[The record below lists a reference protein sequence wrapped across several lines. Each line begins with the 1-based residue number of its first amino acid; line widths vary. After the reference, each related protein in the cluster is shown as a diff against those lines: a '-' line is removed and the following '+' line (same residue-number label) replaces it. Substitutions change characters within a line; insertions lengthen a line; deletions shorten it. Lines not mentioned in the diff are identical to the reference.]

1 MRHPDYP
8 SPAPHPPRRH
18 DGVSELVELFAR
30 VQRDHPHR
38 VVLPAALPARGLS
51 ARQVWADASDVAAV
65 LARAGVG
72 AGSLVAVSTGNDP
85 STFAAWLACRLC
97 DAAMIPIERSASAT
111 ERADICAAFGPAVSL
126 ERLADTDRGE
136 AVGGLRVLPFDIP
149 DQARGDYPG
158 AAVLKLTSGTSGRPK
173 ATFTTE
179 AQALADAR
187 HIIEGM
193 GIAPDDV
200 QIGAIPLSHSYGI
213 GNLVLPLLM
222 QGTGLVLRNSFVP
235 HQVADDARTFGA
247 RIFCGV
253 PFMFEHFVTHP
264 PSGGWPETLRW
275 LVSAGAPLDTRTK
288 TQFRQAFDT
297 MIHSFYGT
305 SETGGISFDA
315 SDDQSTEAT
324 VGRPLPGVSITLRPV
339 ESDDHEVG
347 RVHVESAAVATGYAG
362 LGVAGEFRGAFLT
375 EDLGRFNRSGH
386 LVLTGRLSGFI
397 NVAGRKVQPDEVE
410 QVLRAMPGVAD
421 ALVVGVDDR
430 ERGQHLVACLVP
442 SGAPPTLF
450 GVRRHC
456 AQSLAPHKVPRNV
469 IMLDALPLTVRGK
482 PDREALRRIAAGR
495 ASSDGKSDVT

>member
-1 MRHPDYP
+1 
-8 SPAPHPPRRH
+8 
-18 DGVSELVELFAR
+18 VSELVELFAR

-38 VVLPAALPARGLS
+38 VVLPAALPARGLT
-51 ARQVWADASDVAAV
+51 ARQVWTDASDLAAV
-65 LARAGVG
+65 LARAGVD

-97 DAAMIPIERSASAT
+97 GAALIPLDRSSAPT
-111 ERADICAAFGPAVSL
+111 ERADIMTAFGPAVAL
-126 ERLADTDRGE
+126 VRLADTDRGE
-136 AVGGLRVLPFDIP
+136 VVGGLRVVPFDILG
-149 DQARGDYPG
+149 QAHRDYPG

-187 HIIEGM
+187 HIVEGM

-200 QIGAIPLSHSYGI
+200 QLGAIPLSHSYGI

-247 RIFCGV
+247 RVLCGV

-264 PSGGWPETLRW
+264 PSGGWPDTLRW
-275 LVSAGAPLDTRTK
+275 LISAGAPLDTRTQ

-297 MIHSFYGT
+297 RIHSFYGT
-305 SETGGISFDA
+305 SETGGIAFDA
-315 SDDQSTEAT
+315 SDDESTEAT
-324 VGRPLPGVSITLRPV
+324 VGSALPGVSITLRPV
-339 ESDDHEVG
+339 ESDDDEVG
-347 RVHVESAAVATGYAG
+347 RVSVESDAVASGYAG
-362 LGVAGEFRGAFLT
+362 LGVAEEFRGAFLT
-375 EDLGRFNRSGH
+375 EDLGRFNRRGQ

-410 QVLRAMPGVAD
+410 RVLRAMPGIAA
-421 ALVVGVDDR
+421 ALVVGLDDR
-430 ERGQHLVACLVP
+430 ERGQQLVACLVP

-456 AQSLAPHKVPRNV
+456 AQSLAPHKVPRSV
-469 IMLDALPLTVRGK
+469 IILDALPLTERGK
-482 PDREALRRIAAGR
+482 PDREALRRMAAGR
-495 ASSDGKSDVT
+495 IPSDGKSDVT